1 MAAVSATG
9 TGEMF
14 IRTAA
19 AFDVSAQMRYA
30 GLSLEESARRVVMEK
45 LPAIQGRGGLIA
57 VDRAGNVTL
66 PFNTEGMYRG
76 VARVGEPVNVWI
88 YG

>member
-1 MAAVSATG
+1 
-9 TGEMF
+9 
-14 IRTAA
+14 
-19 AFDVSAQMRYA
+19 
-30 GLSLEESARRVVMEK
+30 
-45 LPAIQGRGGLIA
+45 

-76 VARVGEPVNVWI
+76 VARVGEPATVWI